1 VILLVA
7 SNEKPFQLGNKPMF
21 NSASVVRVAKK
32 GIQKK
37 NCEINYSTN
46 VLHFKIRLFPRD

>member
-46 VLHFKIRLFPRD
+46 VLYFKIRLFPRD